1 MKVFIVVMLFS
12 FAAPLCAEVVPVKEE
27 QVKVLSTKSDIF
39 YFKVSD
45 RMLGG
50 EIEIKASDG
59 ELLGSQSIAQK
70 RNLIDFYSLE
80 PGMYTVIISKDEIVK
95 EFHYEKK

>member
-1 MKVFIVVMLFS
+1 MKAFIIALLFS
-12 FAAPLCAEVVPVKEE
+12 IGTPLFAEVGPDQEG

-45 RMLGG
+45 QLLGG
-50 EIEIKASDG
+50 EIEIKAGDG
-59 ELLGSQSIAQK
+59 ELLGSQVIEQK

-80 PGMYTVIISKDEIVK
+80 PGTYTVIISKDEVVR